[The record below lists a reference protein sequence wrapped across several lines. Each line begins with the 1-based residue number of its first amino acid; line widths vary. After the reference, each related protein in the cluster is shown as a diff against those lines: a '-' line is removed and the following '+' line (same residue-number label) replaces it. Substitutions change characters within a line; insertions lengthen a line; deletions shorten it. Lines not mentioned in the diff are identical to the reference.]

1 MTAEQQPRAS
11 QPAANWQPGLIAI
24 HGNQT
29 EALADT
35 VLAWLA
41 AHPLQALEPE
51 IVLVQSNGMAEWFKM
66 RMAEQQG
73 VCAAAQVELPARFV
87 WRSYRQIL
95 GRHEVPRESP
105 LDKTPMIWRLM
116 RLLPQCLG
124 EPAFAPIASFLRPAE
139 PQRLLQLA

>member
-41 AHPLQALEPE
+41 AHRPE
-51 IVLVQSNGMAEWFKM
+51 VH
-66 RMAEQQG
+66 
-73 VCAAAQVELPARFV
+73 AQIEA
-87 WRSYRQIL
+87 
-95 GRHEVPRESP
+95 G
-105 LDKTPMIWRLM
+105 
-116 RLLPQCLG
+116 
-124 EPAFAPIASFLRPAE
+124 
-139 PQRLLQLA
+139 QR